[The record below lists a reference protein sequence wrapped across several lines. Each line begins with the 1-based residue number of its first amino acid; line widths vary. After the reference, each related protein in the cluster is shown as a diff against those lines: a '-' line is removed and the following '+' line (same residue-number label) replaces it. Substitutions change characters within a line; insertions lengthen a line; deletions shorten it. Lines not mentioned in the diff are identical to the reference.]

1 MISLDRL
8 RSVENQVSDVG
19 YGRLDKLLHKG
30 FIVMKLFDLASSI
43 AVIAWAGSALA
54 GSVLVDLSQYSTGS
68 RSTGANGGLTAA
80 ATSG

>member
-1 MISLDRL
+1 
-8 RSVENQVSDVG
+8 
-19 YGRLDKLLHKG
+19 
-30 FIVMKLFDLASSI
+30 MKLFDLASSI